1 MSRINL
7 GRVVLGGL
15 LAGLVVNLGE
25 FLLHEQVIKERETS
39 AMAALGKTGPMG
51 ALWVWIVFGFV
62 FGIALVWLYAAIRPR
77 FGPGAKTAAIAGVIA
92 WFFGGLM
99 GAVAMANMG
108 LFPNDVLMIT
118 TIWGLVQSILA
129 AILGAWVYQE

>member
-25 FLLHEQVIKERETS
+25 FLLHEQVIKEGEAA

-77 FGPGAKTAAIAGVIA
+77 FGPGAKTAAIAGVTA

-99 GAVAMANMG
+99 GAVAMGNMG
-108 LFPNDVLMIT
+108 LLPNAVLMIS

>member
-25 FLLHEQVIKERETS
+25 FLLHEQVIKERETA

>member
-25 FLLHEQVIKERETS
+25 FLLHEQVIKEREAA
-39 AMAALGKTGPMG
+39 AMAGLGKTGPMG
-51 ALWVWIVFGFV
+51 ALWVWIVFGFA

-77 FGPGAKTAAIAGVIA
+77 FGPGAKTAAIAGVTA

-108 LFPNDVLMIT
+108 LFPNDVLMIS
-118 TIWGLVQSILA
+118 TIWGLVETILA